1 MARASEQVWA
11 LVSGLPSR
19 DRSQRLLMVYQ
30 AFIDDS
36 GSEPQSPVIVLAGF
50 VANHAEWAKFS
61 DEWDAALKVPPALGY
76 FKMTEAAN
84 LAGEFSKD
92 KGWTK
97 AKRDERVVGLAR
109 IIRKHVKTQVAGVM
123 PYDAFMRH
131 IASLSA
137 IARRLAT
144 DNPYPF
150 LFLQTVLAVAVRG
163 DLYGI
168 DSACDFIFDEQ
179 LGFQEEIL
187 GWWPQTRAL
196 IDRAP
201 RSDIAQRVW
210 SPPIFRNE
218 KEFLPLQAADLY
230 AWQVRYNYIR
240 NNAVPGQTIIMPPT
254 RAFRVLEP
262 LPEIYLLYSEEALL
276 RLRAH
281 LLKIGE
287 QFVTEFPNTAL
298 IPLSDDPSERR
309 RQRRRAR
316 LAAKAAAVSLPASA
330 ADDGQ
335 PL

>member
-1 MARASEQVWA
+1 
-11 LVSGLPSR
+11 
-19 DRSQRLLMVYQ
+19 
-30 AFIDDS
+30 
-36 GSEPQSPVIVLAGF
+36 
-50 VANHAEWAKFS
+50 
-61 DEWDAALKVPPALGY
+61 
-76 FKMTEAAN
+76 
-84 LAGEFSKD
+84 
-92 KGWTK
+92 
-97 AKRDERVVGLAR
+97 
-109 IIRKHVKTQVAGVM
+109 M

-168 DSACDFIFDEQ
+168 NSACDFIFDEQ

-201 RSDIAQRVW
+201 RSDIAQRVG